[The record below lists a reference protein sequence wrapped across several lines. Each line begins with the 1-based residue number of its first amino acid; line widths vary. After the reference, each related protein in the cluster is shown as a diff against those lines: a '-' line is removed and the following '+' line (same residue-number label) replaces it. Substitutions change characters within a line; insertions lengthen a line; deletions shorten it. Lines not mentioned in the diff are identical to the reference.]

1 MNRFHELIKMALNC
15 FFLFA
20 ASSPVASEMEV
31 KKVMLSPTDDK
42 VIQLN
47 IAMSELLKRIE
58 ASAFAQSEGLK
69 KQEKSVQSL
78 RIYLDDRLQSQLKLQ
93 REIFNVELKKLE
105 TNLSA
110 EIVSLKSALLR
121 SEREAR
127 AFTELLKD
135 DFDKQNLKNLQVIE
149 VINER
154 IALSGENNKTAFD
167 QIFQS
172 IDILRNDLEKEKL
185 FNQTTF
191 AKSKDDF
198 DKQKLRNVE
207 VIEAINERIALSG
220 VNNKTAFDQIFQSI
234 DILRNDLEKEK
245 LFNQTT
251 FAKSK
256 DDFDKQ
262 KLRNVEVIEAINERI
277 RLNGE
282 NNKTA
287 FNQNFQSIDILRND
301 LKKETLLNQTSFA
314 ETNAAV
320 QASHKE
326 LYDQIIAQQDEQSA
340 KLSTDIAA
348 MRSQIMAEALPQTE
362 KLLELSDSFDQEKM
376 FTHRYLVELNENIKS
391 LRSDVH
397 HKLILQENKQTETSS
412 IQRKTTANIRNGL
425 ERMLITKV
433 AEQTVDFEEK
443 INELR
448 AEMSNKIDSGN
459 LVYSNEF
466 TRAFNSIDS
475 LNQSSQRGNDINMQS
490 IVALEEKLNEVDQN
504 LKSIDAKFNEKLN
517 SQADEQSLRL
527 TTEVKNLNNKNADA
541 LKLNDQNITLLNS
554 ALRTLNEQFD
564 GKLDSLAAQKSD
576 EFSREIS
583 TLSTNVS
590 NELDSIRETQLGASK
605 QVQKSIK
612 ALDEISKRANAEHQ
626 RSISKLEELVQNM
639 GDNVGDLLEK
649 QQKLDWQKRFSIFT
663 DANGY
668 AALMSKENALNSNV
682 IIPKSSNC
690 PKLGEWLI
698 ENVPMRDANRF
709 YVIANK
715 ELSVCKII
723 NDTWSIVPIGLGEKS
738 HLIFE

>member
-31 KKVMLSPTDDK
+31 KKVLLSPTDDK

-105 TNLSA
+105 TNFSA

-185 FNQTTF
+185 F
-191 AKSKDDF
+191 
-198 DKQKLRNVE
+198 
-207 VIEAINERIALSG
+207 
-220 VNNKTAFDQIFQSI
+220 
-234 DILRNDLEKEK
+234 
-245 LFNQTT
+245 
-251 FAKSK
+251 
-256 DDFDKQ
+256 
-262 KLRNVEVIEAINERI
+262 
-277 RLNGE
+277 
-282 NNKTA
+282 
-287 FNQNFQSIDILRND
+287 
-301 LKKETLLNQTSFA
+301 NQTSFA

-459 LVYSNEF
+459 LVYSSEF

-612 ALDEISKRANAEHQ
+612 AIDEISKRANVEHQ

-649 QQKLDWQKRFSIFT
+649 QQKLDWQKRFSILT

-698 ENVPMRDANRF
+698 ETVPMRDANRF
-709 YVIANK
+709 YVVANK

-723 NDTWSIVPIGLGEKS
+723 NDSWSTVPIGLGEKS
-738 HLIFE
+738 HVIFE